1 MSQEQNAYI
10 FGKALFIPLCS
21 LVELGS
27 DLYAQAQQA
36 PLPLSSISSPIYCF
50 YHRKHYKLKDNM
62 YIIVLFGIL
71 TQNFLI
77 IYSIAF

>member
-1 MSQEQNAYI
+1 MSQEQNAYT

-36 PLPLSSISSPIYCF
+36 PC
-50 YHRKHYKLKDNM
+50 H
-62 YIIVLFGIL
+62 
-71 TQNFLI
+71 
-77 IYSIAF
+77 